1 MGVVMMEQLLW
12 TEKYRPKKIE
22 DCILPERLK
31 TPFQEYVN
39 QGKIPNLL
47 LSGGAGVGKTT
58 VAKAMCEEIGC
69 DVMVINGSD
78 ESGIDTFRVKIKNFA
93 SSMSLAGGRKVIII
107 DEADYLNPNSTQ
119 PALRNAIEEFAG
131 NCSFIFTCNFKN
143 RIIDPL
149 HSRCAVI
156 DFQLKNNEKS
166 QMAAQFFKRIQ
177 QVLQSENVEYDD
189 KVIAE
194 LVKKHFPDFR
204 RVINELQRYSQF
216 GKIDSG
222 ILAQIV
228 DVSIN
233 DIIKFIKEK
242 DFGAIRK
249 WVASND
255 VDATTFFRKLYDN
268 LYEVLKPQSIPQAV
282 LILADYQYK
291 QAFVAD
297 QEINTVACLTE
308 LMVGCEFK

>member
-1 MGVVMMEQLLW
+1 MEHLLW
-12 TEKYRPKKIE
+12 TEKYRPKSID

-31 TPFQEYVN
+31 KPFQEYVN
-39 QGKIPNLL
+39 QSNIPNLL

-78 ESGIDTFRVKIKNFA
+78 EGRLIDTFRTKIKNFA

-107 DEADYLNPNSTQ
+107 DEADYCNAESVQ
-119 PALRNAIEEFAG
+119 PALRNFIEEFAG
-131 NCSFIFTCNFKN
+131 NCSFIFTCNYKN
-143 RIIDPL
+143 KLIDPL

-156 DFQLKNNEKS
+156 DFALKNGEKA
-166 QMAAQFFKRIQ
+166 QMASAFMKRIQ
-177 QVLQSENVEYDD
+177 SVLQSENVDYDD
-189 KVIAE
+189 KVVAE
-194 LVKKHFPDFR
+194 LIKKHFPDFR
-204 RVINELQRYSQF
+204 RVINELQRYSQL
-216 GKIDSG
+216 GKIDTG
-222 ILAQIV
+222 ILSQIS
-228 DVSIN
+228 DVTIN
-233 DIIKFIKEK
+233 DIIKYIKEK

-255 VDATTFFRKLYDN
+255 IDATAFYRKLYDN

-291 QAFVAD
+291 GAFVAD

>member
-1 MGVVMMEQLLW
+1 MMEHLLL
-12 TEKYRPKKIE
+12 TEKYRPKTISE
-22 DCILPERLK
+22 CILPERLK

-39 QGKIPNLL
+39 QNNIPNLL
-47 LSGGAGVGKTT
+47 LAGGAGVGKTT

-69 DVMVINGSD
+69 DYLVINGSD

-156 DFQLKNNEKS
+156 DFALKNNEKA
-166 QMAAQFFKRIQ
+166 QMATQFFKRIQ
-177 QVLQSENVEYDD
+177 SILRSENIEYED
-189 KVIAE
+189 KVVVE

-222 ILAQIV
+222 ILSHIV
-228 DVSIN
+228 EVSIG
-233 DIIKFIKEK
+233 DIIKYIKDK

-255 VDATTFFRKLYDN
+255 VDAAVFFRKLYDN
-268 LYEVLKPQSIPQAV
+268 LYDVLKPQSIPQAV
-282 LILADYQYK
+282 IILADYQYK
-291 QAFVAD
+291 GAFCAD
-297 QEINTVACLTE
+297 SEINVVACLTE
-308 LMVGCEFK
+308 LMISCEFL

>member
-1 MGVVMMEQLLW
+1 LW
-12 TEKYRPKKIE
+12 TEKYRPKKID

-31 TPFQEYVN
+31 KPFQEYVN
-39 QGKIPNLL
+39 QSNIPNLL

-78 ESGIDTFRVKIKNFA
+78 EGRLIDTFRTKIKNFA
-93 SSMSLAGGRKVIII
+93 SSMSLAGGRKVVII
-107 DEADYLNPNSTQ
+107 DEADYCNAESVQ
-119 PALRNAIEEFAG
+119 PALRNFIEEFAG
-131 NCSFIFTCNFKN
+131 NCSFIFTCNYKN
-143 RIIDPL
+143 KLIEPL

-156 DFQLKNNEKS
+156 DFALKNGEKA
-166 QMAAQFFKRIQ
+166 QMASAFMKRVQ
-177 QVLQSENVEYDD
+177 SVLQSENVEYDD
-189 KVIAE
+189 KVVAE
-194 LVKKHFPDFR
+194 LIKKHFPDFR
-204 RVINELQRYSQF
+204 RVINELQRYSQL
-216 GKIDSG
+216 GKIDIG
-222 ILAQIV
+222 ILSQIS
-228 DVSIN
+228 DVTIN
-233 DIIKFIKEK
+233 DIIKYIKEK

-255 VDATTFFRKLYDN
+255 IDATAFYRKLYDN

-291 QAFVAD
+291 GAFVAD

>member
-1 MGVVMMEQLLW
+1 MEQLLW
-12 TEKYRPKKIE
+12 TEKYRPKKIQ

-177 QVLQSENVEYDD
+177 SVLQSENVEYDD
-189 KVIAE
+189 KVVVE

-216 GKIDSG
+216 GKIDTG

-233 DIIKFIKEK
+233 DIIKFVKEK

-268 LYEVLKPQSIPQAV
+268 LYEALKPQSIPQAV

-308 LMVGCEFK
+308 LMVNCEFK

>member
-1 MGVVMMEQLLW
+1 MEQLLW

-93 SSMSLAGGRKVIII
+93 SSMSLSGGRKVIII

-156 DFQLKNNEKS
+156 DFQLKSNEKS

-216 GKIDSG
+216 GKIDTG

-233 DIIKFIKEK
+233 DIIKFIREK

-255 VDATTFFRKLYDN
+255 VDSTTFFRKLYDN

-297 QEINTVACLTE
+297 QEINTVACLVE
-308 LMVGCEFK
+308 LMVNCEFK

>member
-1 MGVVMMEQLLW
+1 MEHLLW
-12 TEKYRPKKIE
+12 TEKYRPKSID

-31 TPFQEYVN
+31 KPFQEYVN
-39 QGKIPNLL
+39 QSNIPNLL

-78 ESGIDTFRVKIKNFA
+78 EGRLIDTFRTKIKNFA
-93 SSMSLAGGRKVIII
+93 SSMSLAGGRKVVII
-107 DEADYLNPNSTQ
+107 DEADYCNAESVQ
-119 PALRNAIEEFAG
+119 PALRNFIEEFAG
-131 NCSFIFTCNFKN
+131 NCSFIFTCNYKN
-143 RIIDPL
+143 KLIEPL

-156 DFQLKNNEKS
+156 DFALKNGEKA
-166 QMAAQFFKRIQ
+166 QMASAFMKRIQ
-177 QVLQSENVEYDD
+177 SVLQSENVEYDD

-194 LVKKHFPDFR
+194 LIKKHFPDFR
-204 RVINELQRYSQF
+204 RVINELQRYAQL
-216 GKIDSG
+216 GKIDIG
-222 ILAQIV
+222 ILSQIS
-228 DVSIN
+228 DVTIN
-233 DIIKFIKEK
+233 DIIKYIREK

-255 VDATTFFRKLYDN
+255 IDATAFYRKLYDN

-291 QAFVAD
+291 GAFVAD

>member
-1 MGVVMMEQLLW
+1 MDHLLW
-12 TEKYRPKKIE
+12 TEKYRPKTIE

-39 QGKIPNLL
+39 QKNIPNLL

-58 VAKAMCEEIGC
+58 VAKAMCNEIGC
-69 DVMVINGSD
+69 DYMVINGSD
-78 ESGIDTFRVKIKNFA
+78 ESGIDVFRTKIKNYA
-93 SSMSLAGGRKVIII
+93 SSMSLSGGRKVIII

-143 RIIDPL
+143 RIIEPL

-156 DFQLKNNEKS
+156 EFGLKNGEKAK
-166 QMAAQFFKRIQ
+166 MAGSFFKRIQ
-177 QVLQSENVEYDD
+177 SVLQSEKVDYDD
-189 KVIAE
+189 AVIAE

-204 RVINELQRYSQF
+204 RIINEMQRYSQF

-222 ILAQIV
+222 ILVQMGDVEISNIV
-228 DVSIN
+228 KY
-233 DIIKFIKEK
+233 IKDK
-242 DFGAIRK
+242 DFGSIRK
-249 WVASND
+249 WVATTEI
-255 VDATTFFRKLYDN
+255 DAATLYRKLYDG
-268 LYEVLKPQSIPQAV
+268 LYDVLKPQSIPQAV
-282 LILADYQYK
+282 IIIADYQYK

-297 QEINTVACLTE
+297 PEINTVACLTE
-308 LMVGCEFK
+308 LMVSVEFK

>member
-1 MGVVMMEQLLW
+1 MEHLLW
-12 TEKYRPKKIE
+12 TEKYRPKKID

-31 TPFQEYVN
+31 KPFQEYVN
-39 QGKIPNLL
+39 QSNIPNLL

-78 ESGIDTFRVKIKNFA
+78 EGRLIDTFRTKIKNFA
-93 SSMSLAGGRKVIII
+93 SSMSLAGGRKVVII
-107 DEADYLNPNSTQ
+107 DEADYCNAESVQ
-119 PALRNAIEEFAG
+119 PALRNFIEEFAG
-131 NCSFIFTCNFKN
+131 NCSFIFTCNYKN
-143 RIIDPL
+143 KLIDPL

-156 DFQLKNNEKS
+156 DFALKNGEKA
-166 QMAAQFFKRIQ
+166 QMASAFMKRVQ
-177 QVLQSENVEYDD
+177 SVLQSENVEYDD
-189 KVIAE
+189 KVVAE
-194 LVKKHFPDFR
+194 LIKKHFPDFR
-204 RVINELQRYSQF
+204 RVINELQRYSQL
-216 GKIDSG
+216 GKIDIG
-222 ILAQIV
+222 ILSQIS
-228 DVSIN
+228 DVTIN
-233 DIIKFIKEK
+233 DIIKYIKEK

-255 VDATTFFRKLYDN
+255 IDATAFYRKLYDN

-291 QAFVAD
+291 GAFVAD

-308 LMVGCEFK
+308 LMVGCEFKSMI

>member
-1 MGVVMMEQLLW
+1 MDHLLW
-12 TEKYRPKKIE
+12 TEKYRPKTIE

-39 QGKIPNLL
+39 QKNIPNLL

-58 VAKAMCEEIGC
+58 VAKAMCNEIGC
-69 DVMVINGSD
+69 DYMVINGSD
-78 ESGIDTFRVKIKNFA
+78 ESGIDVFRTKIKNYA
-93 SSMSLAGGRKVIII
+93 SSMSLSGGRKVIII
-107 DEADYLNPNSTQ
+107 DEADYLIPNSTQ

-143 RIIDPL
+143 RIIEPL

-156 DFQLKNNEKS
+156 DFGLKNGEKAK
-166 QMAAQFFKRIQ
+166 MAGSFFKRIQ
-177 QVLQSENVEYDD
+177 SVLQSEKVDYDD
-189 KVIAE
+189 AVIAE

-204 RVINELQRYSQF
+204 RIINEMQRYSQF

-222 ILAQIV
+222 ILVQMGDVEISNIV
-228 DVSIN
+228 KY
-233 DIIKFIKEK
+233 IKDK

-249 WVASND
+249 WVATTEI
-255 VDATTFFRKLYDN
+255 DAATLYRKLYDG
-268 LYEVLKPQSIPQAV
+268 LYDVLKPQSIPQAV
-282 LILADYQYK
+282 IIIADYQYK

-297 QEINTVACLTE
+297 PEINTVACLTE
-308 LMVGCEFK
+308 LMVSVEFK